1 MEELIELLREVRDDV
16 DFEGIQTLIDDSVL
30 DSFDI
35 LQIINLIDEK
45 YDISIPAVEV
55 VADNFNSAEAMLRMI
70 NRLKGTEG

>member
-16 DFEGIQTLIDDSVL
+16 DFESIKTLIDDSVL

-55 VADNFNSAEAMLRMI
+55 VANNFNSVEAMLRMI